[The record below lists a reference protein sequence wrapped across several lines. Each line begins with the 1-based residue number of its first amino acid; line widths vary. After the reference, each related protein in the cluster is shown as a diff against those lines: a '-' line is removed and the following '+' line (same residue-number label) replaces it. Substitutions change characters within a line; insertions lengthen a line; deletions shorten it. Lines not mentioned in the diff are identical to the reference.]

1 MVKRCIKIDHAIQG
15 QHIQKPN
22 IVLDHNRYKGDVG
35 GIDQILY
42 TSIRPVSAHNSVKRY
57 RKCFHGHRD
66 IQLFTRELFIY
77 LRKVKKNIAFVYFK
91 ESKGNEESLPSRGDF
106 VKNNHFAW
114 NLDLVA
120 NK

>member
-1 MVKRCIKIDHAIQG
+1 MVKRCTKIDHAIQG

-57 RKCFHGHRD
+57 RKCFHGHPTFYAG
-66 IQLFTRELFIY
+66 IIYLFT
-77 LRKVKKNIAFVYFK
+77 KSK
-91 ESKGNEESLPSRGDF
+91 EKYCVCIF
-106 VKNNHFAW
+106 
-114 NLDLVA
+114 
-120 NK
+120 